1 MRVLCLTLTFC
12 LMTSSVC
19 FASDAWAIL
28 RMIVTQTREHQQR
41 LTELKRQVE
50 YLRKEAEGIDGVN
63 FATNFRN
70 VIVEGEE
77 FLNDIDEI
85 VHSSKHFSKE
95 WKSIFGDIEK
105 ITTPENTRDH
115 GTINITDDINSES
128 YQIGERYQEAY
139 IKNANEIS
147 KLIENSKNVST
158 KGGIKQVAETLA
170 HNLQMQNQL
179 IFLMS
184 QQIKQQSVDSAN
196 DNILR
201 KEEVIRFQE
210 ENKAVRNFI
219 DLADKGVTFP

>member
-1 MRVLCLTLTFC
+1 MRVLILTLMLCLT
-12 LMTSSVC
+12 TSSVC
-19 FASDAWAIL
+19 FASDAWVIL
-28 RMIVTQTREHQQR
+28 KMIVTQTREHQQR

-63 FATNFRN
+63 FTTNFRN

-77 FLNDIDEI
+77 FLNDIDKI
-85 VHSSKHFSKE
+85 VNSSKHFSKE
-95 WKSIFGDIEK
+95 WKSIFGDIEQ

-115 GTINITDDINSES
+115 GTIKITDDINSES
-128 YQIGERYQEAY
+128 YQIGEQYQEAY
-139 IKNANEIS
+139 IKNSNEIS
-147 KLIENSKNVST
+147 KLIANSKNVSA